1 MAAMLVMTGFGARSG
16 HTSSKAS
23 FSIKPPPSW
32 VLTVPA
38 AANRPVPADAG
49 GGIYYIL
56 EDHQRRVA
64 GNSTERYTHQVRK
77 IMSGPGLETAS
88 QIKLE
93 FEPSYQELIFHH
105 ISIRRGD
112 RTIDA
117 LKPAEIRMIQQETH
131 LDEQKNN
138 GQFSALVFLS
148 DVRVG
153 DVIDYSYSINGS
165 NPVLT
170 GRYADVA
177 YLAGDSP
184 IQI

>member
-64 GNSTERYTHQVRK
+64 GNSTERYPHQVPK
-77 IMSGPGLETAS
+77 IMFGPGLETS
-88 QIKLE
+88 LQIKPQIE
-93 FEPSYQELIFHH
+93 TSYQGLIFSH
-105 ISIRRGD
+105 INITRGD
-112 RTIDA
+112 RNIHA
-117 LKPAEIRMIQQETH
+117 RET
-131 LDEQKNN
+131 
-138 GQFSALVFLS
+138 
-148 DVRVG
+148 
-153 DVIDYSYSINGS
+153 
-165 NPVLT
+165 
-170 GRYADVA
+170 
-177 YLAGDSP
+177 
-184 IQI
+184 